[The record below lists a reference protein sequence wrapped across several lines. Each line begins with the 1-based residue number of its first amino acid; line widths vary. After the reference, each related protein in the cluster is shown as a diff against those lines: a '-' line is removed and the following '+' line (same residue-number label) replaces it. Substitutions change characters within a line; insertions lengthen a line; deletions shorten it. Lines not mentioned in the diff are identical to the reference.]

1 MVEGVQKAKLAGIKT
16 SVIALLGVGGEAL
29 SEQHALETGKIVNEM
44 APDYLSMLTLMLV
57 PGTPLHARHES
68 GEFRMMGTFDLL
80 NELRRILTHL
90 TGLSRCIFR
99 TNHASNYVPLS
110 GTLSRDRDRLLATL
124 DAALSQGQ
132 SAMRPEWMR
141 GL

>member
-1 MVEGVQKAKLAGIKT
+1 M
-16 SVIALLGVGGEAL
+16 
-29 SEQHALETGKIVNEM
+29 ETGKVVNEM

-57 PGTPLHARHES
+57 PGTVLHAQYES
-68 GEFRMMGTFDLL
+68 GAFKMMGTFDLL

-90 TGLSRCIFR
+90 TGLPRCIFR

-124 DAALSQGQ
+124 DAALAAGE